1 MSRSRADIASLRA
14 IWILKRLPILIAA
27 GLLLWFVIVVTMAG
41 VFRDRLP
48 ALALRFAPYDARA
61 QANAGQRMLQ
71 LARGPDR
78 AAPARALAAA
88 ALRRDATVVDAAALL
103 GLSFALK
110 GDGANAER
118 SFQYASQ
125 LSRRN
130 VASQLWLLERD
141 VQRNNVPGALSHF
154 DLVLRTS
161 PAMHALLLPILSSAS
176 TEPAIA
182 RELNRMLRGRPNWR
196 PDFISA
202 LLMQQSNPQALY
214 RVTQGLL
221 RPSEVREREQ
231 LTTLLNRL
239 TEQSAF
245 DLAWSAYVAAQPE
258 RRAGGG
264 GLWNGDFA
272 REPGLAPFDWS
283 FAGDATQIPERRLR
297 SGDDFA
303 LFLPT
308 GATTEGESARQLVRL
323 GPGRY
328 TMTAAVGNV
337 PQDAS
342 LRPRL
347 TVRCAAAPSA
357 ELARADFPPVPARG
371 GRLSASFAVPG
382 NCRYQWISVWVRGS
396 YDRQLP
402 EAPWITA
409 VRIEPAG
416 RVAPT
421 T

>member
-1 MSRSRADIASLRA
+1 L
-14 IWILKRLPILIAA
+14 LKRLPTLVVA

-48 ALALRFAPYDARA
+48 ALALRFAPFDARA
-61 QANAGQRMLQ
+61 QANSGQRL
-71 LARGPDR
+71 LASPRGRDR
-78 AAPARALAAA
+78 AAPARALATA

-103 GLSFALK
+103 GLSFGLK
-110 GDGANAER
+110 GDVAHAER

-130 VASQLWLLERD
+130 VVSQLWLLERD
-141 VQRNNVPGALSHF
+141 VQRNNIPGALSHF
-154 DLVLRTS
+154 DRVLRTS
-161 PAMHALLLPILSSAS
+161 PAMHAMLLPILSSAS
-176 TEPAIA
+176 AEPPIA
-182 RELNRMLRGRPNWR
+182 RELNRMLRGRPNWG

-231 LTTLLNRL
+231 LGILLTRL

-245 DLAWSAYVAAQPE
+245 DLAWSAYVAARPE
-258 RRAGGG
+258 RRAGGS

-272 REPGLAPFDWS
+272 QEPGLAPFDWS
-283 FAGDATQIPERRLR
+283 FAADATQIPERRLR

-303 LFLPT
+303 LYLPT
-308 GATTEGESARQLVRL
+308 GATTEAESARQLVRL
-323 GPGRY
+323 APGRY
-328 TMTAAVGNV
+328 TISAAVGNV

-342 LRPRL
+342 SRPRL
-347 TVRCAAAPSA
+347 TVRCAPAPSA
-357 ELARADFPPVPARG
+357 ELARTDFPRVPAGG

-382 NCRYQWISVWVRGS
+382 NCRYQWISVWVRGA

-402 EAPWITA
+402 EAPWITG
-409 VRIEPAG
+409 VRIGPAG
-416 RVAPT
+416 GAAPAASPARSSSI
-421 T
+421 